1 MCLAVAATAVIGIG
15 SAGPAVAFG
24 PPVPS
29 AESASTTSGAP
40 VSVTLE
46 ATDDFGAD
54 AQVAFAVATS
64 PSHGS
69 LGPLGPVS
77 CSTTPTT
84 SDCTTSVTY
93 TPTAGYAGPDGFS
106 YVASDQFA
114 SSIPATVALNVA
126 ATPASSPTPSAPPPA
141 TAPVP
146 PPDGA
151 LGVASG
157 TVAPG
162 ATATVG
168 LPGVSASL
176 AAAPSDQALVTVA
189 TAAYAA
195 THPAFVAAGPQG
207 LVLAAFDVRA
217 LGAGPGDTLVVRFS
231 YPQTVG
237 DPAPTLEFFDPGRGG
252 YVPVRGSAL
261 VTNSLVIDTASRTI
275 TAVLDRTSAPALT
288 NLTGTRFAVVGGMP
302 LVTQRVGPQLLLDKR
317 ALDLITS
324 CGPVACRLAA
334 SGTLSIPGVAHRWRL
349 GRSDVM
355 LGARQYK
362 RVRVP
367 TSASLRAAARKF
379 LRAHRGRLRAELQ
392 ITVAG
397 PDNLRRT
404 KTLLIA
410 LRTLPNAR

>member
-1 MCLAVAATAVIGIG
+1 MWLVVAATAMIVIG

-29 AESASTTSGAP
+29 AESASTTAGVP
-40 VSVTLE
+40 VRVTLE
-46 ATDDFGAD
+46 ATDDFGSD
-54 AQVAFAVATS
+54 AQVAFAIVTS

-69 LGPLGPVS
+69 LGALGPVS
-77 CSTTPTT
+77 CSSTPTT
-84 SDCTTSVTY
+84 SDCTTSVNY
-93 TPTAGYAGPDGFS
+93 TPMAGYAGSDGFS
-106 YVASDQFA
+106 YLASDQFA
-114 SSIPATVALNVA
+114 SSSAATVTLSVAPSPAL
-126 ATPASSPTPSAPPPA
+126 PPTPSTPPPP
-141 TAPVP
+141 TPVILP
-146 PPDGA
+146 PEGA
-151 LGVASG
+151 LGVALG

-176 AAAPSDQALVTVA
+176 AAAPSDQGSVAVA
-189 TAAYAA
+189 TATYAP

-217 LGAGPGDTLVVRFS
+217 VGAGPGDTLVVRFS
-231 YPQTVG
+231 YAQIAGNPE
-237 DPAPTLEFFDPGRGG
+237 PTLEFFDPVSNG

-261 VTNSLVIDTASRTI
+261 ATNSLVIDTANHTI

-288 NLTGTRFAVVGGMP
+288 NLTGTRFAVVAGMP
-302 LVTQRVGPQLLLDKR
+302 LVAQRVGPQLLLDKR
-317 ALDLITS
+317 ALDFVAS
-324 CGPVACRLAA
+324 CGPVACRLTA
-334 SGTLSIPGVAHRWRL
+334 SGTLAIPGVAHRWRL
-349 GRSDVM
+349 GRSEDV

-362 RVRVP
+362 RVHVT

-379 LRAHRGRLRAELQ
+379 LRAHRGRLRVRLE

-404 KTLLIA
+404 KTSLIA
-410 LRTLPNAR
+410 IRTLPNER